1 MNQSTKK
8 DPLKSRA
15 FLGTDPLGLL
25 LVRLS
30 LPAIVGMLV
39 MASYQ
44 VVDAIFIGR
53 GVGTHALGSITIVFP
68 ITMIMGAL
76 SAMIG
81 VGGASVI
88 SRALGAEDHPRAE
101 RAFGNVLFLIF
112 CISLGIPL
120 GVGTF
125 LHQIVYFFGARG
137 PILPYAEIY
146 LETLLL
152 GVPLYMFAMTSNN
165 LVRAEGEAKTAMM
178 TMILGALV
186 NVVLDWHFIFN
197 LSMGIRGAALATV
210 IGQTCSAAWLFS
222 WFFLRRKS
230 CLEFSWRNVI
240 PRKNMVREILTIG
253 LSDFLRMGAVGMVGA
268 ISNTTVLLYG
278 GHLYV
283 AAFGVVQRLFT
294 LIFMPI
300 FGISQG
306 AQPIIGFNFG
316 AGQYDRSR
324 ETIRLA
330 SLVATAFSC
339 IAFLLLQAFP
349 AQIMEFFS
357 PDPLLLETGVKVIR
371 ILSLGLWLVGF
382 QVIGATV
389 FQALGK
395 ALPAMILSLSRQVL
409 FVLPLML
416 GLSRLFGITGALSTF
431 PTADVLSAIVTLW
444 LLHKELRALDMLS
457 PIPSEEKTVENPI

>member
-1 MNQSTKK
+1 MTQSIKK
-8 DPLKSRA
+8 NPLKSRA
-15 FLGTDPLGLL
+15 FLGTDPLGPLL
-25 LVRLS
+25 ARLS
-30 LPAIVGMLV
+30 FPAMVGMLV

-44 VVDAIFIGR
+44 VVDAIFIGQ

-68 ITMIMGAL
+68 IAMLMGAVA
-76 SAMIG
+76 AMIG
-81 VGGASVI
+81 VGGASVV
-88 SRALGAEDHPRAE
+88 SRALGAGDHPRAE
-101 RAFGNVLFLIF
+101 QAFGNVLFLIF
-112 CISLGIPL
+112 CAGLCFPL
-120 GVGTF
+120 GVGAF
-125 LHQIVYFFGARG
+125 IHQIVYFFGARD
-137 PILPYAEIY
+137 PILPYAVAY
-146 LETLLL
+146 LEILLL
-152 GVPLYMFAMTSNN
+152 GTPLHIFGMTSNN
-165 LVRAEGEAKTAMM
+165 LVRAEGEAKTAMI

-197 LSMGIRGAALATV
+197 LSMGIRGAALAT
-210 IGQTCSAAWLFS
+210 IIAQACSAAWLFS
-222 WFFLRRKS
+222 WFFLRKKS
-230 CLEFSWRNVI
+230 CLDFSWKNLV
-240 PRKNMVREILTIG
+240 PRKKMVREILTIG

-268 ISNTTVLLYG
+268 ISNTTVLFYG

-283 AAFGVVQRLFT
+283 AAFGVAQRLFS

-306 AQPIIGFNFG
+306 AQPIVGFNFG

-324 ETIRLA
+324 TTIRLA
-330 SLVATAFSC
+330 SIVATVFSC
-339 IAFLLLQAFP
+339 IAFVILQSFP

-357 PDPLLLETGVKVIR
+357 PDPRLIETGIRVLR
-371 ILSLGLWLVGF
+371 ILSLGIWLVGF

-416 GLSRLFGITGALSTF
+416 GLPRLFGITGALSTF

-444 LLHKELRALDMLS
+444 LLRKELQALDMLS
-457 PIPSEEKTVENPI
+457 PTPSEKKPAENPI